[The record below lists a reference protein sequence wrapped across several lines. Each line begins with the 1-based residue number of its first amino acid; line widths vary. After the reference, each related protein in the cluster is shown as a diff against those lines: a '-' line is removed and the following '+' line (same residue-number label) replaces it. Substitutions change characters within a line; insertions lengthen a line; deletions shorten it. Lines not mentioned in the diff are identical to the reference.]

1 MESLSTLKFANRAKS
16 IKNEARINEDLDQ
29 KSLLRR
35 YEREL
40 KKLRQELN
48 ERSKSVVDNR
58 KLLELDEQRRRAEED
73 KLAAIRTLEI
83 RSQEFMREKQ
93 EKKRL
98 EERITMLQAKILTHG
113 AAGLTPASLQE
124 IPAFRN
130 ALKEHQERIRLEYE
144 SRLADLERERETIEE
159 EKAQVDRYK
168 QLLLK
173 QRDIM
178 ILLTQRLNE
187 RDEQIMALQDELD
200 AYDRHQK
207 ELEEKLDEKTAALIH
222 LQRVTLEQDAVSP
235 VRNSRLAEALGP
247 WASPGGGSGSSS
259 GGGGGGARP
268 GTAGARRPA
277 AGGGGGGGGAGAG
290 VPSSLL
296 VTTKQFK
303 PFEDD
308 RAGDR
313 SPIAE
318 IIAESAGGG
327 AGGEERLLSAE
338 EKISELSRIVDA
350 ALGDRER
357 LARDLE
363 DVQAEKVQMETLLR
377 ERLERMVQ
385 TEIEVRLSAMR
396 AREGGVEG
404 GAGGGASLSAA
415 AASAAGAR
423 AAALQEQLAKAQGEL
438 ASARAALAARDAPA
452 EDALR
457 KLAHLRKEK
466 EAISSIMENKIST
479 LVDSIGAGIAASVP
493 LPAGAPPPKWLRELG
508 ALDKLVKASI
518 AALKAPQ

>member
-1 MESLSTLKFANRAKS
+1 
-16 IKNEARINEDLDQ
+16 
-29 KSLLRR
+29 
-35 YEREL
+35 
-40 KKLRQELN
+40 
-48 ERSKSVVDNR
+48 
-58 KLLELDEQRRRAEED
+58 
-73 KLAAIRTLEI
+73 
-83 RSQEFMREKQ
+83 
-93 EKKRL
+93 
-98 EERITMLQAKILTHG
+98 
-113 AAGLTPASLQE
+113 
-124 IPAFRN
+124 
-130 ALKEHQERIRLEYE
+130 
-144 SRLADLERERETIEE
+144 
-159 EKAQVDRYK
+159 VDRYK

-222 LQRVTLEQDAVSP
+222 LQRVTLEQDAASP

-247 WASPGGGSGSSS
+247 WASPGGGG

-277 AGGGGGGGGAGAG
+277 GAGAGAGAG
-290 VPSSLL
+290 VPPSLL
-296 VTTKQFK
+296 LTTKQFK

-313 SPIAE
+313 SPIAD
-318 IIAESAGGG
+318 IIAEGGG
-327 AGGEERLLSAE
+327 GGGGGGEERLLSAE
-338 EKISELSRIVDA
+338 EKISELSRIADA

-363 DVQAEKVQMETLLR
+363 DIQAEKVQMESLLR

-385 TEIEVRLSAMR
+385 TEIEARLSAMR
-396 AREGGVEG
+396 ARGEGG
-404 GAGGGASLSAA
+404 GGGGGGGGGDGGSLSAA
-415 AASAAGAR
+415 VAAAAGAR
-423 AAALQEQLAKAQGEL
+423 AAALHEQLARAQGEL
-438 ASARAALAARDAPA
+438 AAARSALAAREAPA
-452 EDALR
+452 EDAAR
-457 KLAHLRKEK
+457 RLAHLRKEK

-479 LVDSIGAGIAASVP
+479 LVDSISAGIAASVP
-493 LPAGAPPPKWLRELG
+493 LPAGAPQPKWLRELG

-518 AALKAPQ
+518 LALKAPQ